1 MRAILG
7 SLFLW
12 LFVHQSVALYPSSSD
27 VVDLTPANFDRLVL
41 QGDAVWVVEF
51 YAPWCGHCKSL
62 VPEYQK
68 AATALKGAVKVG
80 AMNADEHKSL
90 AGEYGVRGFPT
101 LKIFGANKK
110 SPIDYSGQRTA
121 DAIAEAALAEVKKK
135 ENDKLKNCLTKW
147 YQDEVFKSECR
158 QIYLDERTE
167 FRRTG
172 IMKKHRNLLQ
182 QQ

>member
-1 MRAILG
+1 MTGQEENVQSSRYTSGPKQLG
-7 SLFLW
+7 D
-12 LFVHQSVALYPSSSD
+12 PD
-27 VVDLTPANFDRLVL
+27 D
-41 QGDAVWVVEF
+41 
-51 YAPWCGHCKSL
+51 KSL
-62 VPEYQK
+62 RKVEIEVLIPKIMRDRARAEK
-68 AATALKGAVKVG
+68 CTEEVAAFESCCKDKGLLMVI
-80 AMNADEHKSL
+80 SC
-90 AGEYGVRGFPT
+90 R
-101 LKIFGANKK
+101 
-110 SPIDYSGQRTA
+110 
-121 DAIAEAALAEVKKK
+121 K